1 MTIQANDDMTELYIY
16 ALLSQEAVADI
27 KAREP
32 QNADNR
38 ALPEELI
45 CVALD
50 VMKEM
55 SEELIPYEEAQV
67 AFVLGVSAL
76 VSYRKQM
83 DKLDDERL

>member
-1 MTIQANDDMTELYIY
+1 MTKQANDDMTELYLY
-16 ALLSQEAVADI
+16 AMLSQEVVAEI
-27 KAREP
+27 KEREP
-32 QNADNR
+32 SVENR

-55 SEELIPYEEAQV
+55 SEELISYEEAQE
-67 AFVLGVSAL
+67 AFVTGVSAL
-76 VSYRKQM
+76 VTYRKAM